1 MGRWEPCNWYGT
13 HIHLGLGQNTSWYMA
28 AENAIRGTFL
38 FGGIVGPAN
47 VTQAQLNYLA
57 KKVGVIP

>member
-1 MGRWEPCNWYGT
+1 MVHVYT
-13 HIHLGLGQNTSWYMA
+13 LGLGQNTSWYMA
-28 AENAIRGTFL
+28 AENAIGGTFL